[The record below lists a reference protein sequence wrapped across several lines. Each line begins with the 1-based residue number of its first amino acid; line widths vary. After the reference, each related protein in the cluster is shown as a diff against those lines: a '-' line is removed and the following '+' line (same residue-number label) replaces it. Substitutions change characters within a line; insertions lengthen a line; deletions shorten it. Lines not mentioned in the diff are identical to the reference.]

1 MAKSNAT
8 TATQSAQ
15 VTAAATETVV
25 RQFREETHRGHQLT
39 RVGSFIQLGET
50 IPHEVWYCR
59 TDHALLV
66 A

>member
-1 MAKSNAT
+1 MSKSNVT

-15 VTAAATETVV
+15 VTAAATDIVT

-39 RVGSFIQLGET
+39 KVGSFIQKGES
-50 IPHEVWYCR
+50 IPHEVWYCQN
-59 TDHALLV
+59 DHALLV